1 MGGIFCAGEPVI
13 ENYPARIAREDAADF
28 YVHDP
33 SHERFTG
40 FDGVGDHGTGNR
52 NASPEL
58 DAFGLSDCGDHGR
71 DWDDGHGLLGLVC
84 RVGAAARLF
93 GCVGQAELD
102 QRLGLPFFFID
113 DEGGVCRWRQP
124 DQFNRICGGVDS
136 ASGLICR
143 RAGPLRIGGHSVEDS
158 FLGIHFFHHSFGLVD
173 DLTGDAESLADG
185 TGGST
190 GGSGGSGSG
199 VGKWDRWLG
208 GGLGREI
215 ASSLE
220 PLTDG

>member
-1 MGGIFCAGEPVI
+1 MWAGSFERVSRSLSISLPGLRGKMLLI
-13 ENYPARIAREDAADF
+13 F

-33 SHERFTG
+33 CHERFTG

-58 DAFGLSDCGDHGR
+58 EAFGLSDCGDHGR
-71 DWDDGHGLLGLVC
+71 DWADGHGLLGVVC

-93 GCVGQAELD
+93 GCLGQAELD
-102 QRLGLPFFFID
+102 QRLGLPFFIID

-143 RAGPLRIGGHSVEDS
+143 RAGPLRVGGHSVEDS
-158 FLGIHFFHHSFGLVD
+158 FLGIYLFHHSFGLVD
-173 DLTGDAESLADG
+173 DLTGMPKVWPMALAG
-185 TGGST
+185 ALAGAALANGMGGR
-190 GGSGGSGSG
+190 
-199 VGKWDRWLG
+199 V
-208 GGLGREI
+208 GGLRRGI